1 MFLLERC
8 KKIQKLMEIP
18 VSKLDILQKAFLE
31 RGETLSLAESMTGGR
46 FSSWL
51 VHLPRASEYFEGG
64 VISYGEDVKIKLLK
78 VNSKTIQKYGVVS
91 QETAQEM
98 AQGVR
103 NLLKTDWS
111 FAITGFAGSNS
122 EKSES
127 ETGKVAFALGSPHA
141 LKSETAY
148 FKSLSREKIQYEA
161 TLFALDFLIS
171 ELK

>member
-1 MFLLERC
+1 
-8 KKIQKLMEIP
+8 MEIP
-18 VSKLDILQKAFLE
+18 VLKLGVLRKAFLE
-31 RGETLSLAESMTGGR
+31 KGETLSLAESMTGGR

-51 VHLPRASEYFEGG
+51 VHLPRASEYFKGG
-64 VISYGEDVKIKLLK
+64 VISYGEDVKTGILK
-78 VNSKTIQKYGVVS
+78 VNSQTIQKYGVVS

-111 FAITGFAGSNS
+111 FAITGFAGSNN
-122 EKSES
+122 EKQES
-127 ETGKVAFALGSPHA
+127 GTGKVAFALRSPSA

-148 FKSLSREKIQYEA
+148 FKSLSREEIQYEA

-171 ELK
+171 GLK